1 MPPRLIAA
9 LVARLKAATG
19 LRALFINRAADGL
32 TNFTYQCDAAFLRLV
47 GAAHGDVVRTDGF
60 G

>member
-9 LVARLKAATG
+9 LIARFKAATG

-32 TNFTYQCDAAFLRLV
+32 TNLA
-47 GAAHGDVVRTDGF
+47 
-60 G
+60 